1 MAATATATDSNMTGS
16 ETPAVNAEQYAEQK
30 IEHPVDS
37 DSGKEILD
45 RINKAVVEHSLDN
58 LKKNLN
64 MTQISEMMPTMF
76 TIMKDMLAKLNT
88 QTQMLTALLNNK
100 NVENTNLKNEISALK
115 KEVIDLQHDKVKT
128 QVRISKLPLHNR
140 AIRGRETAIQSYEV
154 VADLI
159 KEMDMPNPPE
169 AFDCVRIPS
178 KIPTHLPTMLVKFYF
193 AADHANFFRNLP
205 SLKGKAKYSVF
216 VNQNF
221 PQGLTE
227 RLKVL
232 TDQAKQI
239 RAATGDLTSIRY
251 KNANLHLHT
260 KPKIGGEWTQ
270 TAI

>member
-1 MAATATATDSNMTGS
+1 MTATATNSNMTG
-16 ETPAVNAEQYAEQK
+16 TVTHAVNAEQNAEPK
-30 IEHPVDS
+30 VEHPVDS

-45 RINKAVVEHSLDN
+45 RINKTVEEHSLDS

-64 MTQISEMMPTMF
+64 MTQISEIMPSMF
-76 TIMKDMLAKLNT
+76 KIMKDMLVKLNT
-88 QTQMLTALLNNK
+88 QTEMLTSLLNNK
-100 NVENTNLKNEISALK
+100 TIENTNLKNEISALK
-115 KEVIDLQHDKVKT
+115 KEVIDLQYDKVKT

-140 AIRGRETAIQSYEV
+140 AIGGRETATQSYEI

-159 KEMDMPNPPE
+159 KEMGMWNPPE

-205 SLKGKAKYSVF
+205 SLKGNAKYSVF

-221 PQGLTE
+221 PQCLND

-239 RAATGDLTSIRY
+239 RGATGDLTSVRY
-251 KNANLHLHT
+251 KNANLYLHT
-260 KPKIGGEWTQ
+260 KPKNGGEWTQ
-270 TAI
+270 TAL